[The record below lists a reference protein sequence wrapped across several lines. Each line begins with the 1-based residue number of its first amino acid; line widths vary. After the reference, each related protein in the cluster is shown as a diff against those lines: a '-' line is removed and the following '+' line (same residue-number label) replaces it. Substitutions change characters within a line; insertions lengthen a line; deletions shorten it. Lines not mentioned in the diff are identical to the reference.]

1 MAIIAYGVY
10 ASGEWQKVRSLMIR
24 SMIRIVRFSMVFAPL
39 SHLFRYVA
47 RVIFVPLSH
56 VCLSVVRVIL
66 VPIARNGVCLC
77 FIAPFGWLSWLQ
89 GIGVCMPRSATHLA
103 IGCQSI
109 RAVNILA
116 ELSKVGFSTG
126 WAFLR
131 TYGTIFNTHA

>member
-24 SMIRIVRFSMVFAPL
+24 IVRFSMVFAPL
-39 SHLFRYVA
+39 SHIFRYVA
-47 RVIFVPLSH
+47 
-56 VCLSVVRVIL
+56 RVIL

-89 GIGVCMPRSATHLA
+89 GIGVCMPRSATRLA

-109 RAVNILA
+109 RAVFILA
-116 ELSKVGFSTG
+116 KLSKVGFSAG

-131 TYGTIFNTHA
+131 IHDNIFNTYIEQSQ